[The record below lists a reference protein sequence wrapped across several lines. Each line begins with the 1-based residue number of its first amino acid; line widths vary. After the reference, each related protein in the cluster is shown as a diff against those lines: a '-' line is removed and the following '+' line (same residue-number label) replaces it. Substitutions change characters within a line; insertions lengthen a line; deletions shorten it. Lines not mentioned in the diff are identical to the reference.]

1 MIDEEQI
8 RLFNELMSTQPG
20 EQIEGLASRYP
31 DVFEKPRVNEIPD
44 PLNMK
49 GRIADSERKR
59 KEQEEAEFQAKY
71 GQKTILDMARP
82 EFIPD
87 DITAAIKAIGTLGSG
102 AGAGIKG
109 MIGEAFGMDPEATVQ
124 RNIYFPDVLEKAKSG
139 QKLTPDEERELAFY
153 GRYID
158 KGSQALETAGDLL
171 EPLGQ
176 AYDASKLDAL
186 MFMPGTRNISM
197 IDDVIEMGIR
207 GARDVAPVVK
217 PAIQSAGQAARLA
230 IRDDLLPLTQKA
242 TQATKEYFET
252 PPVGAIS
259 LDTLGFSS
267 RLSEGVDKLQDKGTG
282 TQFLAQL
289 SKMKGVP
296 LAEIKVTGLD
306 EYLKNTPRVTKQEVQ
321 DYLETNRLQL
331 IEDER
336 IAGAGRIDSEVVQ
349 YLPQQFDWLGKE
361 DLAEEFEDKAHLRNH
376 LIRTLDRH
384 FDDLEAEADNT
395 GSFYARDSSTGDLR
409 YIPASKRFEWRE
421 AEIDKIDNE
430 LGDLPEFNGATNFEG
445 DYQIPGGQN
454 YREILYKLPDD
465 KVEGV
470 FRPPDGHFPNAE
482 NTFGSIRATD
492 REIDGTPT
500 LFAEEIQSDWAI
512 AAAKGGYG
520 PQPMPDVDAETLRT
534 TPDIQYRLSPD
545 QKVFLEDLAIENDIA
560 YFSPKS
566 EERTKEIQRLQKKY
580 DDWKA
585 TEKIKGSVPDNPFRG
600 NWYKPVINNFLVKAA
615 QEGKGGIGFPV
626 GEIVKD
632 RYNLANVVDRIE
644 SSTDKTIYPTPLR
657 GGPFKNVTIDLKPA
671 LAGANEKQMR
681 LRVDKDG
688 LVRGVNAEQYNRFIG
703 KPLTEVVGKGVSE
716 KILSNDSQVMTD
728 LDLKIGGE
736 GKDKLYDDML
746 PKHLNEIGK
755 RYGVQLEKR
764 TIPFGEGKKKES
776 EVYFMPITEE
786 MRNDIL
792 SEGLPMFKQGGSVK
806 KFAPGGKVLKE
817 VAKGAK
823 KAAKQAT
830 KETKSVIDD
839 WEWRPSQQ
847 VIEEVGLTEVPEY
860 IQSGFGN
867 FMAGQQKRAKA
878 GEVGIRDLI
887 KAYTITRSSVNRSG
901 LPRETA
907 TKTGMKIPKTEGLVR
922 PEGAFSEWLG
932 SKQGQNYLKA
942 AERGEIDE
950 RAIADLQEKFA
961 PFGMASVLAND
972 MRWAVNNAPSLSDNL
987 SEVIVGDPQ
996 IYRNVSQQLQGIGP
1010 AKSGFMGSL
1019 IGRGDFPTLD
1029 ARQLRL
1035 HTGAGGSEAAKY
1047 MRRQQGLG
1055 GEQAVGRL
1063 ADRQQGMNLDIDPAL
1078 DPFYQHLTHHAVWD
1092 KVANEQTTHDDIVRA
1107 MTGYAK
1113 GGPIKSALEGVG
1125 KAAAEVK
1132 KAGKLSKLKED
1143 IRQDMGNYGAMRV
1156 ERAADEI
1163 PNLEKLYSERALQ
1176 EAFKGDNAKVLMT
1189 INPKDFE
1196 RFAIPLTPIKQSFP
1210 GTGPKKESLSTD
1222 EYVRYLSGVEGFH
1235 SVPFLSIDKEEFGL
1249 PLLPFISGHEG
1260 RHRNRALA
1268 MRGEE
1273 SGLVQLLPRAELREP
1288 FPRRYQ
1294 DEYIEAL
1301 KAELGLTGNKVLP
1314 EKFNIPSNS
1323 VFDKQ
1328 LQRPE
1333 IMLPDIYAKGGAVKS
1348 IVSGAQRAAKEGQK
1362 MLQGVYRGY
1371 TGERLEEPVLSTTP
1385 QRKVA
1390 EYYATR
1396 RAATRGEDPH
1406 IEMLMVDPFVGKEY
1420 GLALPIDEFNREL
1433 LTTRARA
1440 IAPSDVVERTQLKK
1454 KGGLACLSK

>member
-31 DVFEKPRVNEIPD
+31 DVFEKPRLQEPTD
-44 PLNMK
+44 PLKMRE
-49 GRIADSERKR
+49 RIADSERKR

-71 GQKTILDMARP
+71 GQKTLGQMARF

-109 MIGEAFGMDPEATVQ
+109 MVGEAFGMDPEAIMQ
-124 RNIYFPDVLEKAKSG
+124 RNIYLPDFLTKDRAT
-139 QKLTPDEERELAFY
+139 LTPEEERERAFY

-158 KGSQALETAGDLL
+158 KSLEGFKTVGDALES
-171 EPLGQ
+171 PMR
-176 AYDASKLDAL
+176 AYEESKLDAL

-207 GARDVAPVVK
+207 GARDVAPVVR
-217 PAIQSAGQAARLA
+217 PAIKS
-230 IRDDLLPLTQKA
+230 
-242 TQATKEYFET
+242 ATKAATEAGTKAIETVQETLAT
-252 PPVGAIS
+252 PPVGAIN

-282 TQFLAQL
+282 PQFLAQL

-306 EYLKNTPRVTKQEVQ
+306 EYLKNTPKVTKQEVQ

-336 IAGAGRIDSEVVQ
+336 IAGAGRLSKEQVNTLPSE
-349 YLPQQFDWLGKE
+349 FDWLDRE
-361 DLAEEFEDKAHLRNH
+361 DLNEGFENKAHLRNH
-376 LIRTLDRH
+376 LIVTLNRH
-384 FDDLEAEADNT
+384 FDDLELQAADT
-395 GSFYARDSSTGDLR
+395 GSFYARDRSGEVR
-409 YIPASKRFEWRE
+409 YIPESRKFQWLDSEQDR
-421 AEIDKIDNE
+421 IDEVLSE
-430 LGDLPEFNGATNFEG
+430 LPDFNSATKYPDE
-445 DYQIPGGQN
+445 YLIPGGEN

-470 FRPPDGHFPNAE
+470 FRSPHFDNAD

-492 REIDGTPT
+492 RTIDGTPT

-512 AAAKGGYG
+512 RGAKGGYG

-534 TPDIQYRLSPD
+534 TPDIEYRLSPD

-615 QEGKGGIGFPV
+615 KEGKGGIGFPTGSIV
-626 GEIVKD
+626 SNRYGLSQTVDEI
-632 RYNLANVVDRIE
+632 NVVGRTNAVTGEKSRSVGIDTVAGQRIQFGV
-644 SSTDKTIYPTPLR
+644 DNNGK
-657 GGPFKNVTIDLKPA
+657 IDS
-671 LAGANEKQMR
+671 
-681 LRVDKDG
+681 
-688 LVRGVNAEQYNRFIG
+688 VRFQDHARF
-703 KPLTEVVGKGVSE
+703 VGKGLDEVIGKSLAK
-716 KILSNDSQVMTD
+716 KIMEGGSQTISGEG
-728 LDLKIGGE
+728 LKIGGE
-736 GKDKLYDDML
+736 GKEKLYDDML

-764 TIPFGEGKKKES
+764 TTS
-776 EVYFMPITEE
+776 SADVYFMPITEE
-786 MRNDIL
+786 MRQEIL
-792 SEGLPMFKQGGSVK
+792 SEGLPMFKQGGSVNG
-806 KFAPGGKVLKE
+806 FAPGGKVLKE

-847 VIEEVGLTEVPEY
+847 VIEEVGLTEVPDY

-878 GEVGIRDLI
+878 GNVGIRDLI

-996 IYRNVSQQLQGIGP
+996 TYRNVSQQLQGIGP

-1063 ADRQQGMNLDIDPAL
+1063 ADRQQGMNLDIDPAF

-1113 GGPIKSALEGVG
+1113 GGAL
-1125 KAAAEVK
+1125 
-1132 KAGKLSKLKED
+1132 
-1143 IRQDMGNYGAMRV
+1143 R
-1156 ERAADEI
+1156 
-1163 PNLEKLYSERALQ
+1163 
-1176 EAFKGDNAKVLMT
+1176 
-1189 INPKDFE
+1189 
-1196 RFAIPLTPIKQSFP
+1196 
-1210 GTGPKKESLSTD
+1210 
-1222 EYVRYLSGVEGFH
+1222 
-1235 SVPFLSIDKEEFGL
+1235 SV
-1249 PLLPFISGHEG
+1249 
-1260 RHRNRALA
+1260 
-1268 MRGEE
+1268 
-1273 SGLVQLLPRAELREP
+1273 
-1288 FPRRYQ
+1288 
-1294 DEYIEAL
+1294 
-1301 KAELGLTGNKVLP
+1301 T
-1314 EKFNIPSNS
+1314 
-1323 VFDKQ
+1323 
-1328 LQRPE
+1328 
-1333 IMLPDIYAKGGAVKS
+1333 
-1348 IVSGAQRAAKEGQK
+1348 SGAQRAAKEGQK

-1396 RAATRGEDPH
+1396 RAASRGEDPH

>member
-1 MIDEEQI
+1 L
-8 RLFNELMSTQPG
+8 R
-20 EQIEGLASRYP
+20 
-31 DVFEKPRVNEIPD
+31 
-44 PLNMK
+44 
-49 GRIADSERKR
+49 
-59 KEQEEAEFQAKY
+59 
-71 GQKTILDMARP
+71 
-82 EFIPD
+82 
-87 DITAAIKAIGTLGSG
+87 
-102 AGAGIKG
+102 
-109 MIGEAFGMDPEATVQ
+109 TVG
-124 RNIYFPDVLEKAKSG
+124 D
-139 QKLTPDEERELAFY
+139 
-153 GRYID
+153 
-158 KGSQALETAGDLL
+158 ALES
-171 EPLGQ
+171 PMR

-197 IDDVIEMGIR
+197 IDDIIEMGIR
-207 GARDVAPVVK
+207 GARDVAPVVR
-217 PAIQSAGQAARLA
+217 PAIKS
-230 IRDDLLPLTQKA
+230 
-242 TQATKEYFET
+242 ATKAATEAGTKAIETVQETLAT

-259 LDTLGFSS
+259 LDALGFSS

-282 TQFLAQL
+282 PQFLAQL

-296 LAEIKVTGLD
+296 QAEIKVTGLD
-306 EYLKNTPRVTKQEVQ
+306 EYLKNTPKVTKQEVQ

-336 IAGAGRIDSEVVQ
+336 IAGAGRLTERDLNA
-349 YLPQQFDWLGKE
+349 LPKEFDWLDRYHLDE
-361 DLAEEFEDKAHLRNH
+361 DFEDKAHLRNH
-376 LIRTLDRH
+376 LMVTLNRH
-384 FDDLEAEADNT
+384 FDDLEADAADT
-395 GSFYARDSSTGDLR
+395 GGFYAKDSSGEVR
-409 YIPASKRFEWRE
+409 YIPESRKLEWLESEQDR
-421 AEIDKIDNE
+421 IDDILSE
-430 LGDLPEFNGATNFEG
+430 LPDFNSATKYPD
-445 DYQIPGGQN
+445 DYLIPGGQN

-465 KVEGV
+465 KVEGR
-470 FRPPDGHFPNAE
+470 FRSPHFDLAD

-492 REIDGTPT
+492 RTIDGTPT

-512 AAAKGGYG
+512 RGAKGGYG

-534 TPDIQYRLSPD
+534 TPDIEYRLSPD

-615 QEGKGGIGFPV
+615 KEGKGGIGFPV
-626 GEIVKD
+626 GQIIAD
-632 RYNLANVVDRIE
+632 RYNLRTVVDTIE
-644 SSTDKTIYPTPLR
+644 VKKPTEDKMTSVFITPK
-657 GGPFKNVTIDLKPA
+657 GKTTPFL
-671 LAGANEKQMR
+671 L
-681 LRVDKDG
+681 LVDKKGIVKDAPISYQNQF
-688 LVRGVNAEQYNRFIG
+688 LE
-703 KPLTEVVGKGVSE
+703 KPLSVVLGKEASEEILSGGSRVIKTEGMAFGGKGKE
-716 KILSNDSQVMTD
+716 
-728 LDLKIGGE
+728 
-736 GKDKLYDDML
+736 KLYDDML

-764 TIPFGEGKKKES
+764 TTS
-776 EVYFMPITEE
+776 SADVYFMPITEE

-792 SEGLPMFKQGGSVK
+792 SEGLPMFKQGGHVK
-806 KFAPGGKVLKE
+806 
-817 VAKGAK
+817 
-823 KAAKQAT
+823 
-830 KETKSVIDD
+830 
-839 WEWRPSQQ
+839 
-847 VIEEVGLTEVPEY
+847 
-860 IQSGFGN
+860 
-867 FMAGQQKRAKA
+867 M
-878 GEVGIRDLI
+878 
-887 KAYTITRSSVNRSG
+887 
-901 LPRETA
+901 
-907 TKTGMKIPKTEGLVR
+907 
-922 PEGAFSEWLG
+922 
-932 SKQGQNYLKA
+932 
-942 AERGEIDE
+942 
-950 RAIADLQEKFA
+950 
-961 PFGMASVLAND
+961 
-972 MRWAVNNAPSLSDNL
+972 
-987 SEVIVGDPQ
+987 
-996 IYRNVSQQLQGIGP
+996 
-1010 AKSGFMGSL
+1010 
-1019 IGRGDFPTLD
+1019 
-1029 ARQLRL
+1029 
-1035 HTGAGGSEAAKY
+1035 
-1047 MRRQQGLG
+1047 
-1055 GEQAVGRL
+1055 
-1063 ADRQQGMNLDIDPAL
+1063 
-1078 DPFYQHLTHHAVWD
+1078 
-1092 KVANEQTTHDDIVRA
+1092 
-1107 MTGYAK
+1107 AK
-1113 GGPIKSALEGVG
+1113 GGPIKSALEGAG

-1143 IRQDMGNYGAMRV
+1143 VRQDMGNYGAMRV

-1189 INPKDFE
+1189 MNPKDFE

>member
-1 MIDEEQI
+1 MTEIDIAKKALANAQDAYAETQSPETLDFIQRTQADLNRLYGADTAIDEDQI
-8 RLFNELMSTQPG
+8 RLFNEIMSGQEVTPTSLFEVPSIAKPDPNAEKLKQILEG
-20 EQIEGLASRYP
+20 REQLREKQRQEEFAARPLPEKIEGAREAAGFLGSTIGRGMTYP
-31 DVFEKPRVNEIPD
+31 FVE
-44 PLNMK
+44 L
-49 GRIADSERKR
+49 
-59 KEQEEAEFQAKY
+59 Y
-71 GQKTILDMARP
+71 GQATDQP
-82 EFIPD
+82 S
-87 DITAAIKAIGTLGSG
+87 LGSEYLEG
-102 AGAGIKG
+102 AELPKTDLGLEYTIQTGSFLEPVANL
-109 MIGEAFGMDPEATVQ
+109 MD
-124 RNIYFPDVLEKAKSG
+124 KAKIPS
-139 QKLTPDEERELAFY
+139 TPFTVE
-153 GRYID
+153 
-158 KGSQALETAGDLL
+158 
-171 EPLGQ
+171 
-176 AYDASKLDAL
+176 
-186 MFMPGTRNISM
+186 
-197 IDDVIEMGIR
+197 
-207 GARDVAPVVK
+207 
-217 PAIQSAGQAARLA
+217 
-230 IRDDLLPLTQKA
+230 LLPLANMPFALSKTNIARAGQKA
-242 TQATKEYFET
+242 AEDVRQATKAATQVGTKAIETVQETLAT

-282 TQFLAQL
+282 PQFLAQL

-306 EYLKNTPRVTKQEVQ
+306 EYLKNTPKVTKQEVQ

-336 IAGAGRIDSEVVQ
+336 IAGAGRLTERDLNALPSE
-349 YLPQQFDWLGKE
+349 FDWLDRYDLDE
-361 DLAEEFEDKAHLRNH
+361 DFEDKAHLRNH
-376 LIRTLDRH
+376 LMVTLNRH
-384 FDDLEAEADNT
+384 FDDLEADAADT
-395 GSFYARDSSTGDLR
+395 GGFYAKDSSGEVR
-409 YIPASKRFEWRE
+409 YIPESRKLEWLESEQDR
-421 AEIDKIDNE
+421 IDDV
-430 LGDLPEFNGATNFEG
+430 LSEFPDFNSATKYPD
-445 DYQIPGGQN
+445 DYLIPGGQN

-465 KVEGV
+465 KVEGR
-470 FRPPDGHFPNAE
+470 FRSPPHFDLAD

-492 REIDGTPT
+492 RTIDGTPT

-512 AAAKGGYG
+512 AGAKRGLWKSKIDSNENALLVKQYDSLTAERRQIEGIVATG
-520 PQPMPDVDAETLRT
+520 DDALPVTQNA
-534 TPDIQYRLSPD
+534 IQQRNQINAELTQISDRLTRIRS
-545 QKVFLEDLAIENDIA
+545 
-560 YFSPKS
+560 
-566 EERTKEIQRLQKKY
+566 
-580 DDWKA
+580 
-585 TEKIKGSVPDNPFRG
+585 GVPDNPFRG

-626 GEIVKD
+626 GQIIAD
-632 RYNLANVVDRIE
+632 RYNLRTVVDTIE
-644 SSTDKTIYPTPLR
+644 VKKPTEDKMTSVFITPK
-657 GGPFKNVTIDLKPA
+657 GKTTPFL
-671 LAGANEKQMR
+671 L
-681 LRVDKDG
+681 LVDKKGIVKDAPISYQNQF
-688 LVRGVNAEQYNRFIG
+688 LE
-703 KPLTEVVGKGVSE
+703 KPLSVVLGKEASE
-716 KILSNDSQVMTD
+716 EILS
-728 LDLKIGGE
+728 GGSRVIKTE
-736 GKDKLYDDML
+736 GMAFGGKGKDKLYDDML

-764 TIPFGEGKKKES
+764 TIPFSEGKKKES

-806 KFAPGGKVLKE
+806 KFAPGGKVLKGISEGVKAAKNISKKDLQTIGSELETSRGLLPE
-817 VAKGAK
+817 VAKK
-823 KAAKQAT
+823 YPQ
-830 KETKSVIDD
+830 
-839 WEWRPSQQ
+839 
-847 VIEEVGLTEVPEY
+847 
-860 IQSGFGN
+860 
-867 FMAGQQKRAKA
+867 
-878 GEVGIRDLI
+878 IRDASVAGIESITKGDPFTAYRGISLLPGRELESEIMPSTTLSPGVALNILRDAPVMIRNNEFISPTSVLRQYPNI
-887 KAYTITRSSVNRSG
+887 KPTDVEVFVPSMIEQI
-901 LPRETA
+901 RERQPGA
-907 TKTGMKIPKTEGLVR
+907 LEMKIPTRSGGKMLINDIFDEVLREKEVLTNVTGKTPTDIKFDKHGGGFMDNLLMGVAR
-922 PEGAFSEWLG
+922 DVFSGNWKGGE
-932 SKQGQNYLKA
+932 NYLK
-942 AERGEIDE
+942 EIGGYYTNPDE
-950 RAIADLQEKFA
+950 MIQEFDAFATSIAPIRK
-961 PFGMASVLAND
+961 
-972 MRWAVNNAPSLSDNL
+972 
-987 SEVIVGDPQ
+987 
-996 IYRNVSQQLQGIGP
+996 
-1010 AKSGFMGSL
+1010 
-1019 IGRGDFPTLD
+1019 
-1029 ARQLRL
+1029 
-1035 HTGAGGSEAAKY
+1035 
-1047 MRRQQGLG
+1047 
-1055 GEQAVGRL
+1055 
-1063 ADRQQGMNLDIDPAL
+1063 
-1078 DPFYQHLTHHAVWD
+1078 
-1092 KVANEQTTHDDIVRA
+1092 
-1107 MTGYAK
+1107 AK

-1143 IRQDMGNYGAMRV
+1143 VRQDMGNYGAMRV

-1196 RFAIPLTPIKQSFP
+1196 RFAIPLTPRKQSFP

>member
-1 MIDEEQI
+1 MTDDDI

-71 GQKTILDMARP
+71 GQKTLGQMARF

-102 AGAGIKG
+102 AGAGIKA
-109 MIGEAFGMDPEATVQ
+109 MIGEAVGMDPEAIMQ
-124 RNIYFPDVLEKAKSG
+124 RNIYLPDFLTKDRAT
-139 QKLTPDEERELAFY
+139 LTPEEERERAFY

-158 KGSQALETAGDLL
+158 KSLEGFKTVGDALES
-171 EPLGQ
+171 PMR
-176 AYDASKLDAL
+176 AYEESKLDAL

-207 GARDVAPVVK
+207 GARDVAPVVR
-217 PAIQSAGQAARLA
+217 PAIKS
-230 IRDDLLPLTQKA
+230 
-242 TQATKEYFET
+242 ATKAATEAGTKAIETVQETLAT
-252 PPVGAIS
+252 PPVGAIN

-282 TQFLAQL
+282 PQFLAQL

-306 EYLKNTPRVTKQEVQ
+306 EYLKNTPKVTKQEVQ

-336 IAGAGRIDSEVVQ
+336 IAGAGRLTERDLNALPSE
-349 YLPQQFDWLGKE
+349 FEWLDRYDLDE
-361 DLAEEFEDKAHLRNH
+361 DFEDKAHLRNH
-376 LIRTLDRH
+376 LMVTLNRH
-384 FDDLEAEADNT
+384 FDDLEADAADT
-395 GSFYARDSSTGDLR
+395 GGFYAKDSSGEVR
-409 YIPASKRFEWRE
+409 YIPESRKLEWLESEQDR
-421 AEIDKIDNE
+421 IDDV
-430 LGDLPEFNGATNFEG
+430 LSEFPDFNSATKYPD

-465 KVEGV
+465 KVEGR
-470 FRPPDGHFPNAE
+470 FRSPPNHFDLAD

-492 REIDGTPT
+492 RTIDGTPT

-512 AAAKGGYG
+512 AGAKRGYKSKIDSNENALLVKQYDSLTAERRQIEG
-520 PQPMPDVDAETLRT
+520 IVATGDDASPVTQKAIQKLNQINAELTQISDRLTLIR
-534 TPDIQYRLSPD
+534 S
-545 QKVFLEDLAIENDIA
+545 
-560 YFSPKS
+560 
-566 EERTKEIQRLQKKY
+566 
-580 DDWKA
+580 
-585 TEKIKGSVPDNPFRG
+585 GVPDNPFRG

-626 GEIVKD
+626 GQIIAD
-632 RYNLANVVDRIE
+632 RYNLRTVVDTIE
-644 SSTDKTIYPTPLR
+644 VKKPTEDKMTSVFITPK
-657 GGPFKNVTIDLKPA
+657 GKTTPFL
-671 LAGANEKQMR
+671 L
-681 LRVDKDG
+681 LVDKKGIVKDAPISYQNQF
-688 LVRGVNAEQYNRFIG
+688 LE
-703 KPLTEVVGKGVSE
+703 KPLSVVLGKEASE
-716 KILSNDSQVMTD
+716 EILSGGSRVIKTEGMAF
-728 LDLKIGGE
+728 GGE

-764 TIPFGEGKKKES
+764 TIPFSEGKKKES

-806 KFAPGGKVLKE
+806 KFAPGGKVLKGISE
-817 VAKGAK
+817 GV
-823 KAAKQAT
+823 KAAKNISKKDLQT
-830 KETKSVIDD
+830 IGSELETS
-839 WEWRPSQQ
+839 R
-847 VIEEVGLTEVPEY
+847 GLLPDV
-860 IQSGFGN
+860 
-867 FMAGQQKRAKA
+867 AKKYPQ
-878 GEVGIRDLI
+878 IRDASVAGIESITKGDPFTAYRGISLLPGRELESEIMPSTTLSPGVALNILRDAPVMIRNNEFISPTSVLRQYPNI
-887 KAYTITRSSVNRSG
+887 KPTDVEVFVPSMIEQI
-901 LPRETA
+901 RERQPGA
-907 TKTGMKIPKTEGLVR
+907 LEMKIPTRSGGKMLINDIFDEVLREKEVLTDVTGKTPTDIKFDRHGGGFMDQLLMGVAR
-922 PEGAFSEWLG
+922 DVFSGNWKGGE
-932 SKQGQNYLKA
+932 NYLK
-942 AERGEIDE
+942 EIGGYYTNPDDMIRE
-950 RAIADLQEKFA
+950 FDAFASSIAPVK
-961 PFGMASVLAND
+961 
-972 MRWAVNNAPSLSDNL
+972 
-987 SEVIVGDPQ
+987 
-996 IYRNVSQQLQGIGP
+996 
-1010 AKSGFMGSL
+1010 K
-1019 IGRGDFPTLD
+1019 
-1029 ARQLRL
+1029 
-1035 HTGAGGSEAAKY
+1035 
-1047 MRRQQGLG
+1047 
-1055 GEQAVGRL
+1055 
-1063 ADRQQGMNLDIDPAL
+1063 
-1078 DPFYQHLTHHAVWD
+1078 
-1092 KVANEQTTHDDIVRA
+1092 
-1107 MTGYAK
+1107 AK
-1113 GGPIKSALEGVG
+1113 GGPIKSALEGAG

-1143 IRQDMGNYGAMRV
+1143 VRQDMGNYGAMRV

-1196 RFAIPLTPIKQSFP
+1196 RFAIPLTPRKQSFP
-1210 GTGPKKESLSTD
+1210 GAGPKKESLSTD

-1348 IVSGAQRAAKEGQK
+1348 TVSGAQRAAKEGQK

-1406 IEMLMVDPFVGKEY
+1406 VEMLMVDPFVGKEY
-1420 GLALPIDEFNREL
+1420 GLALPIDKFNQEL

>member
-31 DVFEKPRVNEIPD
+31 DVFEKPRLQEPTD
-44 PLNMK
+44 PLKMRE
-49 GRIADSERKR
+49 RIADSERKR

-158 KGSQALETAGDLL
+158 KSLEGFKTVGDALES
-171 EPLGQ
+171 PMR
-176 AYDASKLDAL
+176 AYEESKLDAL

-197 IDDVIEMGIR
+197 IDDIIEMGIR
-207 GARDVAPVVK
+207 GARDVAPVVR
-217 PAIQSAGQAARLA
+217 PAIKS
-230 IRDDLLPLTQKA
+230 
-242 TQATKEYFET
+242 ATKAATEAGTKAIETVQETLAT
-252 PPVGAIS
+252 PPVGAIN

-296 LAEIKVTGLD
+296 LAEIKATGLD
-306 EYLKNTPRVTKQEVQ
+306 EYLKNTPKVTKQEVQ

-336 IAGAGRIDSEVVQ
+336 IAGAGRLSKEQVNTLPSE
-349 YLPQQFDWLGKE
+349 FDWLDRE
-361 DLAEEFEDKAHLRNH
+361 DLNEGFENKAHLRNH
-376 LIRTLDRH
+376 LIVTLNRH
-384 FDDLEAEADNT
+384 FDDLELQAADT
-395 GSFYARDSSTGDLR
+395 GSFYARDRSGEVR
-409 YIPASKRFEWRE
+409 YIPESRKFQWLDSEQDR
-421 AEIDKIDNE
+421 IDEVLSE
-430 LGDLPEFNGATNFEG
+430 LPDFNSATKYPDE
-445 DYQIPGGQN
+445 YLIPGGEN

-465 KVEGV
+465 KVEGA
-470 FRPPDGHFPNAE
+470 FRSPHFDNAD

-492 REIDGTPT
+492 RTIDGTPT

-512 AAAKGGYG
+512 RGAKGGYG

-534 TPDIQYRLSPD
+534 TPDIEYRLSPD

-615 QEGKGGIGFPV
+615 KEGKGGIGFPTGSIV
-626 GEIVKD
+626 SNRYGLSQTVDEI
-632 RYNLANVVDRIE
+632 NVVGRTNAVTGEKSRSVGIDTVAGQRIQFGV
-644 SSTDKTIYPTPLR
+644 DNNGK
-657 GGPFKNVTIDLKPA
+657 IDS
-671 LAGANEKQMR
+671 
-681 LRVDKDG
+681 
-688 LVRGVNAEQYNRFIG
+688 VRFQDHARF
-703 KPLTEVVGKGVSE
+703 VGKGLDEVIGKSLAK
-716 KILSNDSQVMTD
+716 KIMEGGSQTISGEG
-728 LDLKIGGE
+728 LKIGGE
-736 GKDKLYDDML
+736 GKEKLYDDML

-764 TIPFGEGKKKES
+764 TTS
-776 EVYFMPITEE
+776 SADVYFMPITKE
-786 MRNDIL
+786 MRQEIL

-878 GEVGIRDLI
+878 GNVGIRDLI

-1132 KAGKLSKLKED
+1132 KTGKLTRLQKEL
-1143 IRQDMGNYGAMRV
+1143 RERGGEKQAQRL

-1163 PNLEKLYSERALQ
+1163 PGLERLFHSRGLI
-1176 EAFKGDNAKVLMT
+1176 EAFQGSEGFPYQGVVTMRPGDYKNFSQPLEVDLSEGRQGISPYSVQNIEDLRELIRRGRPFTSVPYLQLDKKG
-1189 INPKDFE
+1189 
-1196 RFAIPLTPIKQSFP
+1196 PLTI
-1210 GTGPKKESLSTD
+1210 
-1222 EYVRYLSGVEGFH
+1222 V
-1235 SVPFLSIDKEEFGL
+1235 
-1249 PLLPFISGHEG
+1249 SGHEG
-1260 RHRNRALA
+1260 RHRTRAMEA
-1268 MRGEE
+1268 EDMPAT
-1273 SGLVQLLPRAELREP
+1273 LVQVLPRHSLKFKDLRNPSPSEW
-1288 FPRRYQ
+1288 RQ
-1294 DEYIEAL
+1294 KLSEAMGP
-1301 KAELGLTGNKVLP
+1301 EGLVLP
-1314 EKFNIPSNS
+1314 EGGMKLNPKFARASELAKKASEERDWNKFGALDRELSRYHKE
-1323 VFDKQ
+1323 DKVK
-1328 LQRPE
+1328 
-1333 IMLPDIYAKGGAVKS
+1333 LPDLEMLTEFPEVYQKGGAVKS
-1348 IVSGAQRAAKEGQK
+1348 MVSN
-1362 MLQGVYRGY
+1362 
-1371 TGERLEEPVLSTTP
+1371 T
-1385 QRKVA
+1385 
-1390 EYYATR
+1390 
-1396 RAATRGEDPH
+1396 H
-1406 IEMLMVDPFVGKEY
+1406 
-1420 GLALPIDEFNREL
+1420 
-1433 LTTRARA
+1433 

>member
-1 MIDEEQI
+1 MTEIDIAKKALANAQDAYAETQSPETLDFIQRTQADLNRLYGADTAIDEDQI
-8 RLFNELMSTQPG
+8 RLFNEIMSGQEVTPTSLFEVPSIAKPDPNAEKLKQILEG
-20 EQIEGLASRYP
+20 REQLREKQRQEEFAARPLPEKIEGAREAAGFLGSTIGRGMTYP
-31 DVFEKPRVNEIPD
+31 FVE
-44 PLNMK
+44 L
-49 GRIADSERKR
+49 
-59 KEQEEAEFQAKY
+59 Y
-71 GQKTILDMARP
+71 GQATDQPALGESYLEGAELPKTD
-82 EFIPD
+82 
-87 DITAAIKAIGTLGSG
+87 LGLEYT
-102 AGAGIKG
+102 IQT
-109 MIGEAFGMDPEATVQ
+109 GE
-124 RNIYFPDVLEKAKSG
+124 K
-139 QKLTPDEERELAFY
+139 
-153 GRYID
+153 
-158 KGSQALETAGDLL
+158 L
-171 EPLGQ
+171 EPLIK
-176 AYDASKLDAL
+176 AMDKAKIPSTP
-186 MFMPGTRNISM
+186 FT
-197 IDDVIEMGIR
+197 VE
-207 GARDVAPVVK
+207 
-217 PAIQSAGQAARLA
+217 
-230 IRDDLLPLTQKA
+230 LLPLANMPFALSKTNIARAGQKA
-242 TQATKEYFET
+242 AEDVRQATKAATEAGTKAIETVQETLAT

-282 TQFLAQL
+282 SQFLAQL

-306 EYLKNTPRVTKQEVQ
+306 EYLKNTPKVTKQEVQ

-336 IAGAGRIDSEVVQ
+336 IAGAGRLTERDLNA
-349 YLPQQFDWLGKE
+349 LPKEFDWLDRY
-361 DLAEEFEDKAHLRNH
+361 DLDEQFEDKAHLRNH
-376 LIRTLDRH
+376 LMVTLNRH
-384 FDDLEAEADNT
+384 FDDLEADAADT
-395 GSFYARDSSTGDLR
+395 GGFYAKDSSGEVR
-409 YIPASKRFEWRE
+409 YIPESKKFEWFESEQDR
-421 AEIDKIDNE
+421 IDDV
-430 LGDLPEFNGATNFEG
+430 LSEFPDFNAKTNFSN
-445 DYQIPGGQN
+445 DYLIPGGQN

-470 FRPPDGHFPNAE
+470 FLPPASHYTDAM
-482 NTFGSIRATD
+482 NTFGTIRSTD
-492 REIDGTPT
+492 RTIDGTPT

-512 AAAKGGYG
+512 AGAKRGYAIDKKAELPEG
-520 PQPMPDVDAETLRT
+520 TRIFAPGEANIPGASWSSFTVRIPNSVHGRNLFYGTTREEAIANAQSFIAQPTRNP
-534 TPDIQYRLSPD
+534 
-545 QKVFLEDLAIENDIA
+545 
-560 YFSPKS
+560 
-566 EERTKEIQRLQKKY
+566 
-580 DDWKA
+580 
-585 TEKIKGSVPDNPFRG
+585 VPDNPFRG

-626 GEIVKD
+626 GQIVAD
-632 RYNLANVVDRIE
+632 RYNLSKAVDAIE
-644 SSTDKTIYPTPLR
+644 WNTYSYKSGNKYKTIVFRNFGNQGVIEADINPETGVITEISSDLDTTPDWE
-657 GGPFKNVTIDLKPA
+657 GKNI
-671 LAGANEKQMR
+671 
-681 LRVDKDG
+681 VD
-688 LVRGVNAEQYNRFIG
+688 
-703 KPLTEVVGKGVSE
+703 VVGKGVAE
-716 KILSNDSQVMTD
+716 KLMKDKSGL
-728 LDLKIGGE
+728 LDEEGLKIGGK

-764 TIPFGEGKKKES
+764 TIPFGEGDRKES

-792 SEGLPMFKQGGSVK
+792 SQGLPMFKQGGHVQ

-878 GEVGIRDLI
+878 GNVGIRDLI

-996 IYRNVSQQLQGIGP
+996 TYRNVSQQLQGIGP

-1132 KAGKLSKLKED
+1132 KTGKLTRLQKEL
-1143 IRQDMGNYGAMRV
+1143 RERGGEKQAQRL

-1163 PNLEKLYSERALQ
+1163 PGLERLFHSRGLI
-1176 EAFKGDNAKVLMT
+1176 EAFQGSEGFPYQGVVTMRPGDYKNFSQPLEVDLGEGRQGISPYSVQNIEDLRELIRRGRPFTSVPYLQLDKKG
-1189 INPKDFE
+1189 
-1196 RFAIPLTPIKQSFP
+1196 PLTI
-1210 GTGPKKESLSTD
+1210 
-1222 EYVRYLSGVEGFH
+1222 V
-1235 SVPFLSIDKEEFGL
+1235 
-1249 PLLPFISGHEG
+1249 SGHEG
-1260 RHRNRALA
+1260 RHRTRAMEA
-1268 MRGEE
+1268 EDMPAT
-1273 SGLVQLLPRAELREP
+1273 LVQVLPRH
-1288 FPRRYQ
+1288 
-1294 DEYIEAL
+1294 AL
-1301 KAELGLTGNKVLP
+1301 KFKDLRNPSPSEWRQKLSEAMGPEGLVLP
-1314 EKFNIPSNS
+1314 EGGMKLNPKFARASELAKKASEERDWNKFGALDRELSRYHKE
-1323 VFDKQ
+1323 DKVK
-1328 LQRPE
+1328 
-1333 IMLPDIYAKGGAVKS
+1333 LPDLEMLTEFPEVYQKGGAVKS
-1348 IVSGAQRAAKEGQK
+1348 MVSN
-1362 MLQGVYRGY
+1362 
-1371 TGERLEEPVLSTTP
+1371 T
-1385 QRKVA
+1385 
-1390 EYYATR
+1390 
-1396 RAATRGEDPH
+1396 H
-1406 IEMLMVDPFVGKEY
+1406 
-1420 GLALPIDEFNREL
+1420 
-1433 LTTRARA
+1433 

>member
-1 MIDEEQI
+1 MIDEDQI
-8 RLFNELMSTQPG
+8 RLFNEIMSGQEVTPTSLFEVPSIAKPDPNAEKLKQILEG
-20 EQIEGLASRYP
+20 REQLREKQRQEEFAARPLPEKIEGAREAAGFLGSTIGRGMTYP
-31 DVFEKPRVNEIPD
+31 FVE
-44 PLNMK
+44 L
-49 GRIADSERKR
+49 
-59 KEQEEAEFQAKY
+59 Y
-71 GQKTILDMARP
+71 GQATDQPALGESYLEGAELPKTD
-82 EFIPD
+82 
-87 DITAAIKAIGTLGSG
+87 LGLEYT
-102 AGAGIKG
+102 IRT
-109 MIGEAFGMDPEATVQ
+109 GEA
-124 RNIYFPDVLEKAKSG
+124 
-139 QKLTPDEERELAFY
+139 
-153 GRYID
+153 
-158 KGSQALETAGDLL
+158 L
-171 EPLGQ
+171 EPL
-176 AYDASKLDAL
+176 ATA
-186 MFMPGTRNISM
+186 M
-197 IDDVIEMGIR
+197 
-207 GARDVAPVVK
+207 DVAKIPHTPFTVE
-217 PAIQSAGQAARLA
+217 
-230 IRDDLLPLTQKA
+230 LLPLANMPFALSKTNIARAGQKA
-242 TQATKEYFET
+242 AEDVRQATKAVTETGTKAIETVQETLAT
-252 PPVGAIS
+252 PPVGAIN

-282 TQFLAQL
+282 PQFLAQL

-296 LAEIKVTGLD
+296 QAEIKVTGLD
-306 EYLKNTPRVTKQEVQ
+306 EYLKNTPKVTKQEVQ

-430 LGDLPEFNGATNFEG
+430 LGDFPEFNGATNFEG
-445 DYQIPGGQN
+445 DYLIPGGQN

-470 FRPPDGHFPNAE
+470 FRPPPSHYTNAE
-482 NTFGSIRATD
+482 NTFGTIRSTD

-512 AAAKGGYG
+512 AGAKQGYRTKDELIKGKAVKQEDIPGGLLSWKVQWDDGTFSGGY
-520 PQPMPDVDAETLRT
+520 DRETAEEVAQLG
-534 TPDIQYRLSPD
+534 
-545 QKVFLEDLAIENDIA
+545 
-560 YFSPKS
+560 
-566 EERTKEIQRLQKKY
+566 KK
-580 DDWKA
+580 A
-585 TEKIKGSVPDNPFRG
+585 PGVPDNPFRG

-615 QEGKGGIGFPV
+615 REGKGGIGFPV
-626 GEIVKD
+626 GQIIAD
-632 RYNLANVVDRIE
+632 RYNLSKAVDAIEWNTYLDNSGKKYKTAVFRNVGDQGVIEVDFDPETGTITNI
-644 SSTDKTIYPTPLR
+644 SSDLDLTPDWRGKNITD
-657 GGPFKNVTIDLKPA
+657 
-671 LAGANEKQMR
+671 
-681 LRVDKDG
+681 
-688 LVRGVNAEQYNRFIG
+688 
-703 KPLTEVVGKGVSE
+703 VVGKGVAE
-716 KILSNDSQVMTD
+716 KLAGEDSGL
-728 LDLKIGGE
+728 LDQEGLKIGGK

-764 TIPFGEGKKKES
+764 TIPFGEGDRKES

-792 SEGLPMFKQGGSVK
+792 SQGLPMFKQGGSVK
-806 KFAPGGKVLKE
+806 KFAPGGKVLKGISEGVKAAKNISKKDLQTIGSELETSRGLLPE
-817 VAKGAK
+817 VAKK
-823 KAAKQAT
+823 YPQ
-830 KETKSVIDD
+830 
-839 WEWRPSQQ
+839 
-847 VIEEVGLTEVPEY
+847 
-860 IQSGFGN
+860 
-867 FMAGQQKRAKA
+867 
-878 GEVGIRDLI
+878 IRDASVAGIESITEGNPFTAYRGISLLPGRELESEIMPSTTLSPGVALGILRDAPVMIRNNEFISPTSVLRQYPNI
-887 KAYTITRSSVNRSG
+887 KPTDVEVFVPSMIEQI
-901 LPRETA
+901 RERQPGA
-907 TKTGMKIPKTEGLVR
+907 LEMKIPTRSGGKMLINDIFDEVLREKEVLTDVTGKTPTDIKFDKHGGGFMDNLLMGVAR
-922 PEGAFSEWLG
+922 DVFSGNWKGGE
-932 SKQGQNYLKA
+932 NYLK
-942 AERGEIDE
+942 EIGGYYTNPDE
-950 RAIADLQEKFA
+950 MIQEFDAFATSIA
-961 PFGMASVLAND
+961 
-972 MRWAVNNAPSLSDNL
+972 
-987 SEVIVGDPQ
+987 
-996 IYRNVSQQLQGIGP
+996 
-1010 AKSGFMGSL
+1010 
-1019 IGRGDFPTLD
+1019 PT
-1029 ARQLRL
+1029 R
-1035 HTGAGGSEAAKY
+1035 K
-1047 MRRQQGLG
+1047 
-1055 GEQAVGRL
+1055 
-1063 ADRQQGMNLDIDPAL
+1063 
-1078 DPFYQHLTHHAVWD
+1078 
-1092 KVANEQTTHDDIVRA
+1092 
-1107 MTGYAK
+1107 AK

-1132 KAGKLSKLKED
+1132 KAGKLSKLRED

-1196 RFAIPLTPIKQSFP
+1196 RFAIPLTPRKQSFP
-1210 GTGPKKESLSTD
+1210 GAGPKKESLSTD

-1273 SGLVQLLPRAELREP
+1273 SGLVRLLPRAELREP

>member
-1 MIDEEQI
+1 MTDDDI

-71 GQKTILDMARP
+71 GQKTLGQMARF

-109 MIGEAFGMDPEATVQ
+109 MVGEAFGLDPEATVQ

-153 GRYID
+153 GRYIG
-158 KGSQALETAGDLL
+158 KGYEGLEKVSDALEY
-171 EPLGQ
+171 PIR
-176 AYDASKLDAL
+176 AYEESKLDAL

-207 GARDVAPVVK
+207 GARDVAPIVK

-259 LDTLGFSS
+259 LDALGFSS

-306 EYLKNTPRVTKQEVQ
+306 EYLKNTPKVTKQEVQ

-430 LGDLPEFNGATNFEG
+430 LGDFPEFNGATNFEG

-512 AAAKGGYG
+512 AGAKGGYG

-615 QEGKGGIGFPV
+615 QEGKGGIGFPT
-626 GEIVKD
+626 GSIVSS
-632 RYNLANVVDRIE
+632 RYGLSQTVDKINVVGRTDAVTGEKSRSVGIDTVDGQRIQFGV
-644 SSTDKTIYPTPLR
+644 DNNGKID
-657 GGPFKNVTIDLKPA
+657 NVRSQDHA
-671 LAGANEKQMR
+671 R
-681 LRVDKDG
+681 L
-688 LVRGVNAEQYNRFIG
+688 
-703 KPLTEVVGKGVSE
+703 VGKGLDEVIGKNLAK
-716 KILSNDSQVMTD
+716 KIMEGGPQTISGEG
-728 LDLKIGGE
+728 LKIGGE
-736 GKDKLYDDML
+736 GKDKLYDEML

-764 TIPFGEGKKKES
+764 TIPFGELGNKES

-792 SEGLPMFKQGGSVK
+792 SEGLPMFKQGGHVK
-806 KFAPGGKVLKE
+806 
-817 VAKGAK
+817 
-823 KAAKQAT
+823 
-830 KETKSVIDD
+830 
-839 WEWRPSQQ
+839 
-847 VIEEVGLTEVPEY
+847 
-860 IQSGFGN
+860 
-867 FMAGQQKRAKA
+867 M
-878 GEVGIRDLI
+878 
-887 KAYTITRSSVNRSG
+887 
-901 LPRETA
+901 
-907 TKTGMKIPKTEGLVR
+907 
-922 PEGAFSEWLG
+922 
-932 SKQGQNYLKA
+932 
-942 AERGEIDE
+942 
-950 RAIADLQEKFA
+950 
-961 PFGMASVLAND
+961 
-972 MRWAVNNAPSLSDNL
+972 
-987 SEVIVGDPQ
+987 
-996 IYRNVSQQLQGIGP
+996 
-1010 AKSGFMGSL
+1010 
-1019 IGRGDFPTLD
+1019 
-1029 ARQLRL
+1029 
-1035 HTGAGGSEAAKY
+1035 
-1047 MRRQQGLG
+1047 
-1055 GEQAVGRL
+1055 
-1063 ADRQQGMNLDIDPAL
+1063 
-1078 DPFYQHLTHHAVWD
+1078 
-1092 KVANEQTTHDDIVRA
+1092 
-1107 MTGYAK
+1107 AK
-1113 GGPIKSALEGVG
+1113 GGPIKSALEGAG

-1143 IRQDMGNYGAMRV
+1143 VRQDMGNYGAMRV

-1189 INPKDFE
+1189 MNPKDFE
-1196 RFAIPLTPIKQSFP
+1196 RFAIPLTPRKQSFP

-1273 SGLVQLLPRAELREP
+1273 SGLVRLLPRAELREP

>member
-1 MIDEEQI
+1 MTDDEI
-8 RLFNELMSTQPG
+8 RLFNEIMQNQSG
-20 EQIEGLASRYP
+20 EQTEDLASRFPSVYEVP
-31 DVFEKPRVNEIPD
+31 SVSKPD
-44 PLNMK
+44 PNAEKLK
-49 GRIADSERKR
+49 QILEGRKQLEEKQR
-59 KEQEEAEFQAKY
+59 QEEFAARPLPEKIEGAREAAGFLGSTIGRGMTYPFVELY
-71 GQKTILDMARP
+71 GQATDQPALGESYLEGAELPKTD
-82 EFIPD
+82 
-87 DITAAIKAIGTLGSG
+87 LGLEYT
-102 AGAGIKG
+102 IRT
-109 MIGEAFGMDPEATVQ
+109 GEA
-124 RNIYFPDVLEKAKSG
+124 
-139 QKLTPDEERELAFY
+139 
-153 GRYID
+153 
-158 KGSQALETAGDLL
+158 L
-171 EPLGQ
+171 EPL
-176 AYDASKLDAL
+176 ATA
-186 MFMPGTRNISM
+186 M
-197 IDDVIEMGIR
+197 
-207 GARDVAPVVK
+207 DVAKIPHTPFTVE
-217 PAIQSAGQAARLA
+217 
-230 IRDDLLPLTQKA
+230 LLPLANMPFALSKTNIARAGQKA
-242 TQATKEYFET
+242 AEDVRQATKAVTETGTKAIETVQETLAT

-282 TQFLAQL
+282 SQFLAQL

-296 LAEIKVTGLD
+296 QAEIKVTGLD
-306 EYLKNTPRVTKQEVQ
+306 EYLKSTPKVTKQEVQ

-336 IAGAGRIDSEVVQ
+336 IAGAGRLTERDLNALPSE
-349 YLPQQFDWLGKE
+349 FDWLDRY
-361 DLAEEFEDKAHLRNH
+361 DLDEQFEDKAHLRNH
-376 LIRTLDRH
+376 LMVTLNRH
-384 FDDLEAEADNT
+384 FDDLEADAADT
-395 GSFYARDSSTGDLR
+395 GGFYAKDSSGEVR
-409 YIPASKRFEWRE
+409 YIPESKKFEWFESEQDR
-421 AEIDKIDNE
+421 IDDV
-430 LGDLPEFNGATNFEG
+430 LSEFPDFNAKTNFSN
-445 DYQIPGGQN
+445 DYLIPGGQN

-470 FRPPDGHFPNAE
+470 FLPPASHYTDAM
-482 NTFGSIRATD
+482 NTFGTIRSTD
-492 REIDGTPT
+492 RTIDGTPT

-512 AAAKGGYG
+512 AGAKRGYAIDKKAELPEG
-520 PQPMPDVDAETLRT
+520 TRIFAPGEANIPGASWSSFTVRIPNSVHGRNLFYGTTREEAIANAQSFIAQPTRNP
-534 TPDIQYRLSPD
+534 
-545 QKVFLEDLAIENDIA
+545 
-560 YFSPKS
+560 
-566 EERTKEIQRLQKKY
+566 
-580 DDWKA
+580 
-585 TEKIKGSVPDNPFRG
+585 VPDNPFRG

-626 GEIVKD
+626 GQIIAD
-632 RYNLANVVDRIE
+632 RYNLSKAVDAIE
-644 SSTDKTIYPTPLR
+644 WNTYSYKSGNKYKTIVFRNFGNQGVIEADINPETGVITEISSDLDTTPDWE
-657 GGPFKNVTIDLKPA
+657 GKNI
-671 LAGANEKQMR
+671 
-681 LRVDKDG
+681 VD
-688 LVRGVNAEQYNRFIG
+688 
-703 KPLTEVVGKGVSE
+703 VVGKGVAE
-716 KILSNDSQVMTD
+716 KLMKDKSGL
-728 LDLKIGGE
+728 LDEEGLKIGGK

-764 TIPFGEGKKKES
+764 TIPFGEGDRKES

-806 KFAPGGKVLKE
+806 KFAPGGKVLKGISEGVKAAKNISKKDLQTIGSELETSRGLLPE
-817 VAKGAK
+817 VAKK
-823 KAAKQAT
+823 YPQ
-830 KETKSVIDD
+830 
-839 WEWRPSQQ
+839 
-847 VIEEVGLTEVPEY
+847 
-860 IQSGFGN
+860 
-867 FMAGQQKRAKA
+867 
-878 GEVGIRDLI
+878 IRDASVAGIESITKGDPFTAYRGISLLPGRELESEIMPSTTLSPGVALNILRDAPVMIRNNEFISPTSVLRQYPNI
-887 KAYTITRSSVNRSG
+887 KPTDVEVFVPSMIEQI
-901 LPRETA
+901 RERQPGA
-907 TKTGMKIPKTEGLVR
+907 LEMKIPTRSGGKMLINDIFDEVLREKEVLTNVTGKTPTDIKFDKHGGGFMDNLLMGVAR
-922 PEGAFSEWLG
+922 DVFSGNWKGGE
-932 SKQGQNYLKA
+932 NYLK
-942 AERGEIDE
+942 EIGGYYTNPDE
-950 RAIADLQEKFA
+950 MIQEFDAFATSIAPIRK
-961 PFGMASVLAND
+961 
-972 MRWAVNNAPSLSDNL
+972 
-987 SEVIVGDPQ
+987 
-996 IYRNVSQQLQGIGP
+996 
-1010 AKSGFMGSL
+1010 
-1019 IGRGDFPTLD
+1019 
-1029 ARQLRL
+1029 
-1035 HTGAGGSEAAKY
+1035 
-1047 MRRQQGLG
+1047 
-1055 GEQAVGRL
+1055 
-1063 ADRQQGMNLDIDPAL
+1063 
-1078 DPFYQHLTHHAVWD
+1078 
-1092 KVANEQTTHDDIVRA
+1092 
-1107 MTGYAK
+1107 AK

-1143 IRQDMGNYGAMRV
+1143 VRQDMGNYGAMRV

-1196 RFAIPLTPIKQSFP
+1196 RFAIPLTPRKQSFP
-1210 GTGPKKESLSTD
+1210 GAGPKKESLSTD

-1301 KAELGLTGNKVLP
+1301 KAELGLTGFKVLP
-1314 EKFNIPSNS
+1314 EKFNISSES

>member
-31 DVFEKPRVNEIPD
+31 DVFEKPRLQEPTD
-44 PLNMK
+44 PLKMRE
-49 GRIADSERKR
+49 RIADSERKR

-158 KGSQALETAGDLL
+158 KSLEGFKTVGDALES
-171 EPLGQ
+171 PMR
-176 AYDASKLDAL
+176 AYEESKLDAL

-259 LDTLGFSS
+259 LDALGFSS

-282 TQFLAQL
+282 PQFLAQL

-306 EYLKNTPRVTKQEVQ
+306 EYLKNTPKVTKQEVQ

-336 IAGAGRIDSEVVQ
+336 IAGAGRLSKEQVNTLPSE
-349 YLPQQFDWLGKE
+349 FDWLDRE
-361 DLAEEFEDKAHLRNH
+361 DLNEGFENKAHLRNH
-376 LIRTLDRH
+376 LIVTLNRH
-384 FDDLEAEADNT
+384 FDDLELQAADT
-395 GSFYARDSSTGDLR
+395 GSFYARDRSGEVR
-409 YIPASKRFEWRE
+409 YIPESRKFQWLDSEQDR
-421 AEIDKIDNE
+421 IDEVLSE
-430 LGDLPEFNGATNFEG
+430 LPDFNSATKYPDE
-445 DYQIPGGQN
+445 YLIPGGQN

-465 KVEGV
+465 KVEGR
-470 FRPPDGHFPNAE
+470 FSPPASHYTDAM
-482 NTFGSIRATD
+482 NTFGTIRSTD
-492 REIDGTPT
+492 RTIDGTPT

-512 AAAKGGYG
+512 AGAKRGYKSKIDSNENALLVKQYDSLTAERRQIEG
-520 PQPMPDVDAETLRT
+520 IVATGDDASPVTQNAIQKLNQINAELTQISDRLTLIR
-534 TPDIQYRLSPD
+534 S
-545 QKVFLEDLAIENDIA
+545 
-560 YFSPKS
+560 
-566 EERTKEIQRLQKKY
+566 
-580 DDWKA
+580 
-585 TEKIKGSVPDNPFRG
+585 GVPDNPFRG

-626 GEIVKD
+626 GQIVAD
-632 RYNLANVVDRIE
+632 RYNLSKAVDAIE
-644 SSTDKTIYPTPLR
+644 WNTYSYKSGNKYKTIVFRNFGNQGVIEADINPETGVITEISSDLDTTPDWE
-657 GGPFKNVTIDLKPA
+657 GKNI
-671 LAGANEKQMR
+671 
-681 LRVDKDG
+681 VD
-688 LVRGVNAEQYNRFIG
+688 
-703 KPLTEVVGKGVSE
+703 VVGKGVAE
-716 KILSNDSQVMTD
+716 KLMKDKSGL
-728 LDLKIGGE
+728 LDEEGLKIGGK

-764 TIPFGEGKKKES
+764 TIPFGEGDRKES

-847 VIEEVGLTEVPEY
+847 VIEEVGLTEVPDY

-996 IYRNVSQQLQGIGP
+996 TYRNVSQQLQGIGP

-1063 ADRQQGMNLDIDPAL
+1063 ADRQQGMNLDIDPAF

-1113 GGPIKSALEGVG
+1113 GGAL
-1125 KAAAEVK
+1125 
-1132 KAGKLSKLKED
+1132 
-1143 IRQDMGNYGAMRV
+1143 R
-1156 ERAADEI
+1156 
-1163 PNLEKLYSERALQ
+1163 
-1176 EAFKGDNAKVLMT
+1176 
-1189 INPKDFE
+1189 
-1196 RFAIPLTPIKQSFP
+1196 
-1210 GTGPKKESLSTD
+1210 
-1222 EYVRYLSGVEGFH
+1222 
-1235 SVPFLSIDKEEFGL
+1235 SV
-1249 PLLPFISGHEG
+1249 
-1260 RHRNRALA
+1260 
-1268 MRGEE
+1268 
-1273 SGLVQLLPRAELREP
+1273 
-1288 FPRRYQ
+1288 
-1294 DEYIEAL
+1294 
-1301 KAELGLTGNKVLP
+1301 T
-1314 EKFNIPSNS
+1314 
-1323 VFDKQ
+1323 
-1328 LQRPE
+1328 
-1333 IMLPDIYAKGGAVKS
+1333 
-1348 IVSGAQRAAKEGQK
+1348 SGAQRAAKEGQK

-1396 RAATRGEDPH
+1396 RAASRGEDPH

>member
-1 MIDEEQI
+1 MTEIDIAKKALANAQDAYAETQSPETLDFIQRTQADLNRLYGADTAIDEDQI
-8 RLFNELMSTQPG
+8 RLFNEIMSGQEVTPTSLFEVPSIAKPDPNAEKLKQILEG
-20 EQIEGLASRYP
+20 REQLREKQRQEEFAARPLPEKIEGAREAAGFLGSTIGRGMTYP
-31 DVFEKPRVNEIPD
+31 FVE
-44 PLNMK
+44 L
-49 GRIADSERKR
+49 
-59 KEQEEAEFQAKY
+59 Y
-71 GQKTILDMARP
+71 GQATDQPALGESYLEGAELPKTD
-82 EFIPD
+82 
-87 DITAAIKAIGTLGSG
+87 LGLEYTIQTGSFLEPV
-102 AGAGIKG
+102 AN
-109 MIGEAFGMDPEATVQ
+109 FMD
-124 RNIYFPDVLEKAKSG
+124 KAKIPS
-139 QKLTPDEERELAFY
+139 TPFTVE
-153 GRYID
+153 
-158 KGSQALETAGDLL
+158 
-171 EPLGQ
+171 
-176 AYDASKLDAL
+176 
-186 MFMPGTRNISM
+186 
-197 IDDVIEMGIR
+197 
-207 GARDVAPVVK
+207 
-217 PAIQSAGQAARLA
+217 
-230 IRDDLLPLTQKA
+230 LLPLANMPFALSKTNIARAGQKA
-242 TQATKEYFET
+242 AEDVRQATKAATQVGTKAIETVQETLAT

-282 TQFLAQL
+282 PQFLAQL

-296 LAEIKVTGLD
+296 QAEIKVTGLD
-306 EYLKNTPRVTKQEVQ
+306 EYLKNTPKVTKQEVQ

-336 IAGAGRIDSEVVQ
+336 IAGAGRLTERDLNALPSE
-349 YLPQQFDWLGKE
+349 FDWLDRY
-361 DLAEEFEDKAHLRNH
+361 DLDEQFEDKAHLRNH
-376 LIRTLDRH
+376 LMVTLNRH
-384 FDDLEAEADNT
+384 FDDLEADAADT
-395 GSFYARDSSTGDLR
+395 GGFYAKDSSGEVR
-409 YIPASKRFEWRE
+409 YIPESRKFEWLESEQDR
-421 AEIDKIDNE
+421 IDDI
-430 LGDLPEFNGATNFEG
+430 LSEFPDFNSATKYPD

-465 KVEGV
+465 KVEGR
-470 FRPPDGHFPNAE
+470 FRSPPNHFDLAD

-492 REIDGTPT
+492 RTIDGTPT

-512 AAAKGGYG
+512 AGAKRGYKSKIDSNENALLVKQYDSLTAERRQIEG
-520 PQPMPDVDAETLRT
+520 IVATGDDASPVTQNAIQKLNQINAELTQISDRLTLIR
-534 TPDIQYRLSPD
+534 S
-545 QKVFLEDLAIENDIA
+545 
-560 YFSPKS
+560 
-566 EERTKEIQRLQKKY
+566 
-580 DDWKA
+580 
-585 TEKIKGSVPDNPFRG
+585 GVPDNPFRG

-615 QEGKGGIGFPV
+615 KEGKGGIGFPV
-626 GEIVKD
+626 GQIIAD
-632 RYNLANVVDRIE
+632 RYNLRTVVDTIE
-644 SSTDKTIYPTPLR
+644 VKKPTEDKMTSVFITPK
-657 GGPFKNVTIDLKPA
+657 GKTTPFL
-671 LAGANEKQMR
+671 L
-681 LRVDKDG
+681 LVDKKGIVKDAPISYQNQF
-688 LVRGVNAEQYNRFIG
+688 LE
-703 KPLTEVVGKGVSE
+703 KPLSVVLGKEASEEILSGGSRVIKTEGMAFGGKGKE
-716 KILSNDSQVMTD
+716 
-728 LDLKIGGE
+728 
-736 GKDKLYDDML
+736 KLYDDML

-764 TIPFGEGKKKES
+764 TIPFSEGKKKES

-806 KFAPGGKVLKE
+806 KFAPGGKVLKGISE
-817 VAKGAK
+817 GV
-823 KAAKQAT
+823 KAAKNISKKDLQT
-830 KETKSVIDD
+830 IGSELETS
-839 WEWRPSQQ
+839 R
-847 VIEEVGLTEVPEY
+847 GLLPDV
-860 IQSGFGN
+860 
-867 FMAGQQKRAKA
+867 AKKYPQ
-878 GEVGIRDLI
+878 IRDASVAGIESITKGDPFTAYRGISLLPGRELESEIMPSTTLSPGVALNILRDAPVMIRNNEFISPTSVLRQYPNI
-887 KAYTITRSSVNRSG
+887 KPTDVEVFVPSMIEQI
-901 LPRETA
+901 RERQPGA
-907 TKTGMKIPKTEGLVR
+907 LEMKIPTRSGGKMLINDIFDEVLREKEVLTNVTGKTPTDIKFNKHGGGFMDNLLMGVAR
-922 PEGAFSEWLG
+922 DVFSGNWKGGE
-932 SKQGQNYLKA
+932 NYLK
-942 AERGEIDE
+942 EIGGYYTNPDE
-950 RAIADLQEKFA
+950 MIQEFDAFATSIAPIRK
-961 PFGMASVLAND
+961 
-972 MRWAVNNAPSLSDNL
+972 
-987 SEVIVGDPQ
+987 
-996 IYRNVSQQLQGIGP
+996 
-1010 AKSGFMGSL
+1010 
-1019 IGRGDFPTLD
+1019 
-1029 ARQLRL
+1029 
-1035 HTGAGGSEAAKY
+1035 
-1047 MRRQQGLG
+1047 
-1055 GEQAVGRL
+1055 
-1063 ADRQQGMNLDIDPAL
+1063 
-1078 DPFYQHLTHHAVWD
+1078 
-1092 KVANEQTTHDDIVRA
+1092 
-1107 MTGYAK
+1107 AK

-1143 IRQDMGNYGAMRV
+1143 VRQDMGNYGAMRV

-1196 RFAIPLTPIKQSFP
+1196 RFAIPLTPRKQSFP
-1210 GTGPKKESLSTD
+1210 GAGPKKESLSTD

>member
-71 GQKTILDMARP
+71 GQKTLGQMARF

-109 MIGEAFGMDPEATVQ
+109 MIGEAFGMDPEAIMQ
-124 RNIYFPDVLEKAKSG
+124 RNIYLPDFLTKDRAT
-139 QKLTPDEERELAFY
+139 LTPEEERERAFY

-158 KGSQALETAGDLL
+158 KSLEGFKTVGDALES
-171 EPLGQ
+171 PMR
-176 AYDASKLDAL
+176 AYEESKLDAL

-207 GARDVAPVVK
+207 GARDVAPVVR
-217 PAIQSAGQAARLA
+217 PAIKS
-230 IRDDLLPLTQKA
+230 
-242 TQATKEYFET
+242 ATKAATEAGTKAIETVQETLAT

-282 TQFLAQL
+282 AQFLAQL

-296 LAEIKVTGLD
+296 QAEIKVTGLD
-306 EYLKNTPRVTKQEVQ
+306 EYLKSTPKVTKQEVQ

-336 IAGAGRIDSEVVQ
+336 IAGAGRLTERDLNA
-349 YLPQQFDWLGKE
+349 LPKEFDWLDRY
-361 DLAEEFEDKAHLRNH
+361 DLDEQFEDKAHLRNH
-376 LIRTLDRH
+376 LMVTLNRH
-384 FDDLEAEADNT
+384 FDDLEADAADT
-395 GSFYARDSSTGDLR
+395 GGFYAKDSSGEVR
-409 YIPASKRFEWRE
+409 YIPESKKFEWFESEQDR
-421 AEIDKIDNE
+421 IDDV
-430 LGDLPEFNGATNFEG
+430 LSEFPDFNAKTNFSN
-445 DYQIPGGQN
+445 DYLIPGGQN

-470 FRPPDGHFPNAE
+470 FLPPASHYTDAM
-482 NTFGSIRATD
+482 NTFGTIRSTD
-492 REIDGTPT
+492 RTIDGTPT

-512 AAAKGGYG
+512 AGAKRGYAIDKKAELPEG
-520 PQPMPDVDAETLRT
+520 TRIFAPGEANIPGASWSSFTVRIPNSVHGRNLFYGTTREEAIANAQSFIAQPTRNP
-534 TPDIQYRLSPD
+534 
-545 QKVFLEDLAIENDIA
+545 
-560 YFSPKS
+560 
-566 EERTKEIQRLQKKY
+566 
-580 DDWKA
+580 
-585 TEKIKGSVPDNPFRG
+585 VPDNPFRG

-626 GEIVKD
+626 GEIIKD

-644 SSTDKTIYPTPLR
+644 SSTDRTVYPTPLR
-657 GGPFKNVTIDLKPA
+657 GGPFKTVTIDLKPA
-671 LAGANEKQMR
+671 LAGANEKQMS

-688 LVRGVNAEQYNRFIG
+688 LVRGVNADQYNRFIG

-764 TIPFGEGKKKES
+764 TIPFGEGDRKES

-792 SEGLPMFKQGGSVK
+792 SQGLPMFKQGGHVK
-806 KFAPGGKVLKE
+806 
-817 VAKGAK
+817 
-823 KAAKQAT
+823 
-830 KETKSVIDD
+830 
-839 WEWRPSQQ
+839 
-847 VIEEVGLTEVPEY
+847 
-860 IQSGFGN
+860 
-867 FMAGQQKRAKA
+867 M
-878 GEVGIRDLI
+878 
-887 KAYTITRSSVNRSG
+887 
-901 LPRETA
+901 
-907 TKTGMKIPKTEGLVR
+907 
-922 PEGAFSEWLG
+922 
-932 SKQGQNYLKA
+932 
-942 AERGEIDE
+942 
-950 RAIADLQEKFA
+950 
-961 PFGMASVLAND
+961 
-972 MRWAVNNAPSLSDNL
+972 
-987 SEVIVGDPQ
+987 
-996 IYRNVSQQLQGIGP
+996 
-1010 AKSGFMGSL
+1010 
-1019 IGRGDFPTLD
+1019 
-1029 ARQLRL
+1029 
-1035 HTGAGGSEAAKY
+1035 
-1047 MRRQQGLG
+1047 
-1055 GEQAVGRL
+1055 
-1063 ADRQQGMNLDIDPAL
+1063 
-1078 DPFYQHLTHHAVWD
+1078 
-1092 KVANEQTTHDDIVRA
+1092 
-1107 MTGYAK
+1107 AK

-1132 KAGKLSKLKED
+1132 KTGKLTRLQKEL
-1143 IRQDMGNYGAMRV
+1143 RERGGEKQAQRL

-1163 PNLEKLYSERALQ
+1163 PGLERLFHSRGLI
-1176 EAFKGDNAKVLMT
+1176 EAFQGSEGFPYQGVVTMRPGDYKNFSQPLEVDLSEGRQGISPYSVQNIEDLRELIRRGRPFTSVPYLQLDKKG
-1189 INPKDFE
+1189 
-1196 RFAIPLTPIKQSFP
+1196 PLTI
-1210 GTGPKKESLSTD
+1210 
-1222 EYVRYLSGVEGFH
+1222 V
-1235 SVPFLSIDKEEFGL
+1235 
-1249 PLLPFISGHEG
+1249 SGHEG
-1260 RHRNRALA
+1260 RHRTRAMEA
-1268 MRGEE
+1268 EDMPAT
-1273 SGLVQLLPRAELREP
+1273 LVQVLPRHSLKFKDLRNPSPSEW
-1288 FPRRYQ
+1288 RQ
-1294 DEYIEAL
+1294 KLSEAMGP
-1301 KAELGLTGNKVLP
+1301 EGLVLP
-1314 EKFNIPSNS
+1314 EGGMKLNPKFARASELAKKASEERDWNKFGA
-1323 VFDKQ
+1323 FDRELSRYHK
-1328 LQRPE
+1328 E
-1333 IMLPDIYAKGGAVKS
+1333 DKVKLPDLEMLTEFPEVYQKGGAVKS
-1348 IVSGAQRAAKEGQK
+1348 MVSGAQRAAKEGKK

>member
-31 DVFEKPRVNEIPD
+31 DVFEKPRLQEPTD
-44 PLNMK
+44 PLKMRE
-49 GRIADSERKR
+49 RIADSERKR

-207 GARDVAPVVK
+207 GARDVAPVVR
-217 PAIQSAGQAARLA
+217 PAIKS
-230 IRDDLLPLTQKA
+230 
-242 TQATKEYFET
+242 ATKAATEAGTKAIETVQETLAT

-259 LDTLGFSS
+259 LDALGFSS

-282 TQFLAQL
+282 PQFLAQL

-296 LAEIKVTGLD
+296 QAEIKVTGLD
-306 EYLKNTPRVTKQEVQ
+306 EYLKNTPKVTKQEVQ

-336 IAGAGRIDSEVVQ
+336 IAGAGRLTERDLNALPSE
-349 YLPQQFDWLGKE
+349 FEWLDRYDLDE
-361 DLAEEFEDKAHLRNH
+361 DFEDKAHLRNH
-376 LIRTLDRH
+376 LMVTLNRH
-384 FDDLEAEADNT
+384 FDDLEADAADT
-395 GSFYARDSSTGDLR
+395 GGFYAKDSSGEVR
-409 YIPASKRFEWRE
+409 YIPESRKLEWLESEQDR
-421 AEIDKIDNE
+421 IDDV
-430 LGDLPEFNGATNFEG
+430 LSEFPDFNSATKYPD
-445 DYQIPGGQN
+445 DYLIPGGQN

-465 KVEGV
+465 KVEGR
-470 FRPPDGHFPNAE
+470 FRSPPNHFDLAD

-492 REIDGTPT
+492 RTIDGTPT

-512 AAAKGGYG
+512 AGAKRGYKSKIDSNENALLVKQYDSLTAERRQIEG
-520 PQPMPDVDAETLRT
+520 IVATGDDASPVTQNAIQKLNQINAELTQISDRLTLIR
-534 TPDIQYRLSPD
+534 S
-545 QKVFLEDLAIENDIA
+545 
-560 YFSPKS
+560 
-566 EERTKEIQRLQKKY
+566 
-580 DDWKA
+580 
-585 TEKIKGSVPDNPFRG
+585 GVPDNPFRG

-615 QEGKGGIGFPV
+615 KEGKGGIGFPV
-626 GEIVKD
+626 GQIIAD
-632 RYNLANVVDRIE
+632 RYNLRTVVDTIE
-644 SSTDKTIYPTPLR
+644 VKKPTEDKMTSVFITPK
-657 GGPFKNVTIDLKPA
+657 GKTTPFL
-671 LAGANEKQMR
+671 L
-681 LRVDKDG
+681 LVDKKGIVKDAPISYQNQF
-688 LVRGVNAEQYNRFIG
+688 LE
-703 KPLTEVVGKGVSE
+703 KPLSVVLGKEASE
-716 KILSNDSQVMTD
+716 EILSGGSRVIKTEGMAF
-728 LDLKIGGE
+728 GGE

-764 TIPFGEGKKKES
+764 TIPFSEGKKKES

-806 KFAPGGKVLKE
+806 KFAPGGKVLKGISEGVKAAKNISKKDLQTIGSELETSRGLLPE
-817 VAKGAK
+817 VAKK
-823 KAAKQAT
+823 YPQ
-830 KETKSVIDD
+830 
-839 WEWRPSQQ
+839 
-847 VIEEVGLTEVPEY
+847 
-860 IQSGFGN
+860 
-867 FMAGQQKRAKA
+867 
-878 GEVGIRDLI
+878 IRDASVAGIESITEGNPFTAYRGISLLPGRELESEAMPSTTLSPGVALNILRDAPVMIRNNEFISPTSVLRQYPNI
-887 KAYTITRSSVNRSG
+887 KPTDVEVFVPSMIEQI
-901 LPRETA
+901 RERQPGA
-907 TKTGMKIPKTEGLVR
+907 LEMKIPTRSGGKMLINDIFDEVLREKEVLTDVTGKTPTDIKFDRHGGGFMDQLLMGVAR
-922 PEGAFSEWLG
+922 DVFSGNWKGGE
-932 SKQGQNYLKA
+932 NYLK
-942 AERGEIDE
+942 EIGGYYTNPDE
-950 RAIADLQEKFA
+950 MIQEFDAFATSIA
-961 PFGMASVLAND
+961 
-972 MRWAVNNAPSLSDNL
+972 
-987 SEVIVGDPQ
+987 
-996 IYRNVSQQLQGIGP
+996 
-1010 AKSGFMGSL
+1010 
-1019 IGRGDFPTLD
+1019 PT
-1029 ARQLRL
+1029 R
-1035 HTGAGGSEAAKY
+1035 K
-1047 MRRQQGLG
+1047 
-1055 GEQAVGRL
+1055 
-1063 ADRQQGMNLDIDPAL
+1063 
-1078 DPFYQHLTHHAVWD
+1078 
-1092 KVANEQTTHDDIVRA
+1092 
-1107 MTGYAK
+1107 AK
-1113 GGPIKSALEGVG
+1113 GGPL
-1125 KAAAEVK
+1125 
-1132 KAGKLSKLKED
+1132 
-1143 IRQDMGNYGAMRV
+1143 R
-1156 ERAADEI
+1156 
-1163 PNLEKLYSERALQ
+1163 
-1176 EAFKGDNAKVLMT
+1176 
-1189 INPKDFE
+1189 
-1196 RFAIPLTPIKQSFP
+1196 
-1210 GTGPKKESLSTD
+1210 
-1222 EYVRYLSGVEGFH
+1222 
-1235 SVPFLSIDKEEFGL
+1235 SV
-1249 PLLPFISGHEG
+1249 
-1260 RHRNRALA
+1260 
-1268 MRGEE
+1268 
-1273 SGLVQLLPRAELREP
+1273 
-1288 FPRRYQ
+1288 
-1294 DEYIEAL
+1294 
-1301 KAELGLTGNKVLP
+1301 T
-1314 EKFNIPSNS
+1314 
-1323 VFDKQ
+1323 
-1328 LQRPE
+1328 
-1333 IMLPDIYAKGGAVKS
+1333 
-1348 IVSGAQRAAKEGQK
+1348 SGAQRAAKEGKK